1 MNAIDNSMFAVPLT
15 SEAYR
20 VAKQFQKQQKNPR
33 KAHQIYLNI
42 LAVYAVAFY
51 CRCLE
56 IETDIQASDSFDLTE
71 QTLMDVA
78 DLELTNLGKIECRP
92 VLPDAEYFH
101 IPAETWED
109 RIGYLVVEIDDDSRE
124 ATLLGFYPPVNSLEM
139 VGEKVSLDDILP
151 LVSFLDCLKEL
162 KDRTVGDIMEPP
174 ISRMV
179 NLSEWMENL
188 EDGFKYEWQSL
199 ESFLLAGK
207 KLVLQSATGMR
218 FRGREEEKT
227 VISFGGVKEFQLG
240 EKAVVMA
247 IAIEPVSED
256 TRNIRVQLYPSDAD
270 ASLPSGLQ
278 LIIVDDRGDVFLKS
292 QYQASDKLLEVGPF
306 SANLG
311 DCFKVE
317 IVWSDGKIAEEF
329 VV

>member
-1 MNAIDNSMFAVPLT
+1 MNAIENPMFAVPLT

-20 VAKQFQKQQKNPR
+20 VAKRFKSQHKNPR
-33 KAHQIYLNI
+33 KAHQVYLNT
-42 LAVYAVAFY
+42 LAVYAVDFY
-51 CRCLE
+51 CRCME
-56 IETDIQASDSFDLTE
+56 IETDIQASDTFDLNE

-78 DLELTNLGKIECRP
+78 DLQLTNLGKIECRP

-124 ATLLGFYPPVNSLEM
+124 ATLLGFYPRVNSLEM

-151 LVSFLDCLKEL
+151 LVSFLDCLKGL
-162 KDRTVGDIMEPP
+162 KDRTVGDIMEP

-199 ESFLLAGK
+199 ESFLQAGK

-240 EKAVVMA
+240 EEAVVMA
-247 IAIEPVSED
+247 IAIEAVSED

-270 ASLPSGLQ
+270 ASFPSGLQ
-278 LIIVDDRGDVFLKS
+278 LIVIDDDGEIFLKS
-292 QYQASDKLLEVGPF
+292 QYQPSDKLLEAGPF
-306 SANLG
+306 SAKLG
-311 DCFKVE
+311 DSFKIEVL
-317 IVWSDGKIAEEF
+317 WGGGKIAEKF

>member
-1 MNAIDNSMFAVPLT
+1 MNATNNSMFSVPLT

-20 VAKQFQKQQKNPR
+20 VAKQFQSQHKNPR
-33 KAHQIYLNI
+33 KANQVYLNI
-42 LAVYAVAFY
+42 LAVYAVEFY

-92 VLPDAEYFH
+92 VLPDAEYFQ
-101 IPAETWED
+101 IPAETWEE

-124 ATLLGFYPPVNSLEM
+124 ATLLGFYPQVNSLEM

-151 LVSFLDCLKEL
+151 LLSFLDCLKEL
-162 KDRTVGDIMEPP
+162 QNPTSGETNEP
-174 ISRMV
+174 ISGMV
-179 NLSEWMENL
+179 NLSEWLENI

-199 ESFLLAGK
+199 ESFLKTGK
-207 KLVLQSATGMR
+207 KLALRSAGATR
-218 FRGREEEKT
+218 FRGNEEEKT
-227 VISFGGVKEFQLG
+227 PISFGGVKEFRLG
-240 EKAVVMA
+240 ENPVIMA
-247 IAIEPVSED
+247 IACEAVSPQDIRE
-256 TRNIRVQLYPSDAD
+256 IRVQLEPADAD
-270 ASLPSGLQ
+270 ASLPEGLQ
-278 LIIVDDRGDVFLKS
+278 LIVVDTDGDVFLKS
-292 QYQASDKLLEVGPF
+292 EYKAPDKLLEVGPF
-306 SANLG
+306 RAELG

-317 IVWSDGKIAEEF
+317 IVWGDAKIVEEF